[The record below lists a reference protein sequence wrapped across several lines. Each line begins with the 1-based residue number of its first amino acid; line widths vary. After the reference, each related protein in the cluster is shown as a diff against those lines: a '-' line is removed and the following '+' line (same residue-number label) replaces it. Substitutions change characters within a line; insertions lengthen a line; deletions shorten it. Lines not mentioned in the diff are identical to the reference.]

1 MRNST
6 LSEVED
12 GGTDEGSTFVSVSNI
27 VSKFSKEVTMFYQ
40 SIS

>member
-6 LSEVED
+6 PPEVED
-12 GGTDEGSTFVSVSNI
+12 GGTDEGSTFVSVSKI
-27 VSKFSKEVTMFYQ
+27 VSKFSKGVTTFYQ